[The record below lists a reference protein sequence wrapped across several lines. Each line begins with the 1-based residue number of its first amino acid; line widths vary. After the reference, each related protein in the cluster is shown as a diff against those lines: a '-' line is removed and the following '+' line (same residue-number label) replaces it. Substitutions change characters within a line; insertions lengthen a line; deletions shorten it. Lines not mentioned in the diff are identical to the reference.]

1 MSFLK
6 WSTNEVVEKSSN
18 LDKVKYMSLKKE
30 VSNSTKLLNDFNNRN
45 LVNKKLNDRYMTN
58 QMNKNPFLSNNNYL
72 DDLKIRDEYLIP
84 KNSHQ

>member
-6 WSTNEVVEKSSN
+6 WSTNEVVEKSSH
-18 LDKVKYMSLKKE
+18 LDKVKYLSLKKE

-84 KNSHQ
+84 NNSHQ

>member
-1 MSFLK
+1 MR
-6 WSTNEVVEKSSN
+6 
-18 LDKVKYMSLKKE
+18 LKKE